1 MAAAIRTEPNV
12 NTTIALLAGL
22 LAVALTSSCRRETA
36 TAAEVRLPTVRVQ
49 VSAVQRVALP
59 VIFETTGTVR
69 AVQRAT
75 VAARLSGSIATLSLR
90 LGDTVRAGD
99 VLLTIA
105 AADVSARVVQVR
117 AQLAQV
123 ERELTRERGLLATG
137 AGTKDN
143 VKLLEDR
150 LAQTQASLR
159 EAETLL
165 DYATVRAPFNGT
177 IARKHVEAGDFASA
191 GAPLIQIDGRDA
203 FEIEVGLPESLA
215 APLAVGTNLE
225 VETMPGGLR
234 FQAAIAEISSASDSV
249 ARSRTAKLAVPTGTQ
264 VSPGQFSRVFLP
276 SGSTAALLV
285 PSEAVVRFGQMERVF
300 AVGDQN
306 RANLRLVRTGA
317 TRGNQIEIVSGLDAV
332 DRVVIAPP
340 ASLHDGQSI
349 EIAP

>member
-1 MAAAIRTEPNV
+1 MNAS
-12 NTTIALLAGL
+12 IALLAGL
-22 LAVALTSSCRRETA
+22 VAVALTSSCRREPA
-36 TAAEVRLPTVRVQ
+36 TAAEVALPTVRVQ
-49 VSAVQRVALP
+49 VAAVQRVSLP

-75 VAARLSGSIATLSLR
+75 VAARLSGTIATLSLR

-99 VLLTIA
+99 VLLTIS

-191 GAPLIQIDGRDA
+191 GAPLVQIDGRDA

-215 APLAVGTNLE
+215 APLAVGNTLQ

-234 FQAAIAEISSASDSV
+234 FHATIAEISSASDSV
-249 ARSRTAKLAVPTGTQ
+249 ARSRTAKLTVPTGTQ

-276 SGSTAALLV
+276 GGSTAALLV
-285 PSEAVVRFGQMERVF
+285 PSGAVVRFGQMERVF
-300 AVGDQN
+300 AVGDRN
-306 RANLRLVRTGA
+306 RASLRLVRTGA
-317 TRGNQIEIVSGLDAV
+317 TRGDQMEIVSGLDAA

-340 ASLHDGQSI
+340 ASLHDGQPI